1 KNHPSEGCFSE
12 HVLEF
17 SLLAETGEIAH
28 SSRTAHEDKLCATIG
43 GMRLPG
49 PILSAK
55 RTLTAIET
63 RYIRQERIKAENL
76 YELFRLFDE
85 SENWTY
91 NVAWID
97 CLQKGKNIGK
107 SILIRGEHAF
117 RHELTH
123 KKSVDPLHIQ
133 KKNPPAIPFF
143 FPEFFL
149 NSLTV
154 RFFNWFYY
162 AKQTT
167 KKINEIVDYERFF
180 YPLDVVENWNKI
192 YGKKGF
198 IQYQMVIPKENGKEG
213 MRKILET
220 IAEDGSGSFLAVL
233 KLFGKN
239 SPQAY
244 NSFPMEGYTL
254 ALDFRMTSKL
264 KNLVQKLDEIVEQYG
279 GRIYLSK
286 DVMSKPS

>member
-1 KNHPSEGCFSE
+1 MG
-12 HVLEF
+12 L
-17 SLLAETGEIAH
+17 TGI
-28 SSRTAHEDKLCATIG
+28 
-43 GMRLPG
+43 
-49 PILSAK
+49 ILSAK
-55 RTLTAIET
+55 IKLKNIET
-63 RYIRQERIKAENL
+63 AYIRQERIMAENL
-76 YELFRLFDE
+76 DEIFRSSE
-85 SENWTY
+85 HSENWTY
-91 NVAWID
+91 DVALID

-107 SILIRGEHAF
+107 SILVRGEHAF
-117 RHELTH
+117 RHELAH
-123 KKSVDPLHIQ
+123 KKSIDPLHIK
-133 KKNPPAIPFF
+133 KKNRPSIPFF

-149 NSLTV
+149 NSMTV
-154 RFFNWFYY
+154 KFFNWFYY
-162 AKQTT
+162 VKQTT
-167 KKINEIVDYERFF
+167 KKINELVDYEAFF

-198 IQYQMVIPKENGKEG
+198 IQYQMVIPKGNGKEG

-239 SPQAY
+239 NPQAY